1 VGKHFTRHLS
11 GFEGGLIPALGI
23 ASRPCSDQTPVMV
36 SISIEYTG
44 DFHCNAVH
52 GPSGAKLETD
62 APTDNQGK
70 GEAFSP
76 TDLVATALGTCIAT
90 TMAIVGERN
99 GIDLRGMTVQVSK
112 EMADAPRRISRL
124 TTEVHIPL
132 PADHA
137 HRELLEK
144 TALGCPVHRSL
155 EAGMERPTK
164 FFWEG

>member
-1 VGKHFTRHLS
+1 
-11 GFEGGLIPALGI
+11 
-23 ASRPCSDQTPVMV
+23 MV

-44 DFHCNAVH
+44 GLHTNAVH
-52 GPSGAKLETD
+52 GPSGAKIETD

-90 TMAIVGERN
+90 TMAIVAERH
-99 GIDLRGMTVQVSK
+99 GVELRGMTVQVQK
-112 EMADAPRRISRL
+112 EMADAPRRIGRL

-132 PADHA
+132 PADHPQ
-137 HRELLEK
+137 RELLEK

-155 EAGMERPTK
+155 SVEMERPTE